1 MLSITVAKVAI
12 MLKRPQ
18 AIVAAIVCL
27 IIVAI
32 VISAAFF
39 ASHIHP
45 VGTPL
50 LHLLVQGNFTVD
62 ANSYKAYNFTTP
74 NEISQCQVSGSFS
87 VSGANPSKIRV
98 YIWDNAEFTNWQRGH
113 ISQFQSPFGQII
125 SFYDSGLASNGIIEA
140 TPYPGGT
147 YFLIYHNNSTEPQ
160 NITSQATFWYMPT

>member
-1 MLSITVAKVAI
+1 
-12 MLKRPQ
+12 MLKRTR
-18 AIVAAIVCL
+18 AIVAATVSL

-32 VISAAFF
+32 VISTAFF
-39 ASHIHP
+39 ANQIHP

-50 LHLLVQGNFTVD
+50 SYVIVQGNFTVD

-98 YIWDNAEFTNWQRGH
+98 YIWDNAEFTNWQSGH
-113 ISQFQSPFGQII
+113 ISQSQSPFGQII
-125 SFYDSGLASNGIIEA
+125 SFYDSGLTTNGTIEA

-147 YFLIYHNNSTEPQ
+147 YFLIYQNNSTEPQ
-160 NITSQATFWYMPT
+160 NITSQATFWYMPK